1 MKKIILILTLIVAAF
16 IYKEVKSDE
25 VIIPDTA
32 IRLRVIPNSNSTLD
46 QNMKNKVIITLSL
59 FLSLILITG
68 CGCNKKSTPKPNV
81 EKETVVKDQKYEGLE
96 FINVG
101 INNNII
107 KEITDSVK
115 EPVENGTTKTI
126 ETKSD
131 IDLTNA
137 ASIEYSIVK

>member
-1 MKKIILILTLIVAAF
+1 
-16 IYKEVKSDE
+16 
-25 VIIPDTA
+25 
-32 IRLRVIPNSNSTLD
+32 
-46 QNMKNKVIITLSL
+46 MKNKVIITLSL

-68 CGCNKKSTPKPNV
+68 CGCNKKSTSKPNV

-101 INNNII
+101 INNNIIKTTIINNTGYTYEGSKFTMKIIDNNGNII

>member
-1 MKKIILILTLIVAAF
+1 
-16 IYKEVKSDE
+16 
-25 VIIPDTA
+25 
-32 IRLRVIPNSNSTLD
+32 
-46 QNMKNKVIITLSL
+46 MKNKVIITLSL

-107 KEITDSVK
+107 KTTIINNTGYTYEGSKFTLKIIDNNGNIIKEITDSVK

>member
-1 MKKIILILTLIVAAF
+1 
-16 IYKEVKSDE
+16 
-25 VIIPDTA
+25 
-32 IRLRVIPNSNSTLD
+32 
-46 QNMKNKVIITLSL
+46 MKNKVIITLSL

-107 KEITDSVK
+107 KTTIINNTGYTYEGSKFTMKIIDNNGNIIKEITDSVK